1 MKKKVI
7 YAVCVAIAVIIPIIA
22 WMIVDKQYNKLE
34 FDSGEIH
41 LRARVME
48 IISSGSDEQ
57 LSEDYAPDKSIVFT
71 ARVISGSRKGE
82 IYTATQTISSYAPYN
97 PKEVETGDKVIIT
110 SYQNETWV
118 FNEYVRSDALIILAG
133 VFFIALIAFGRS
145 KGVKTTLS
153 LILTV
158 MSVIIMISAILIG
171 GNIYALAVLTS
182 LYIVFMT
189 LLIVNGTGHMSFAAA
204 FGCVGGVLVS
214 AALTLFMSYAT
225 GITGFTDECALYLSY
240 IGDSKT
246 IDLKALVFASIIIGC
261 IGAVM
266 DVAVDIAAS
275 LHEIAVK
282 IDNPTFAGLF
292 KSGITISRNVIGTM
306 SNTLILAYIGSSLC
320 SVLLIYYNCSVSTLN
335 LMNREVI
342 ITELLQ
348 ILIGSMGILLTLPM
362 TSLISAFVYTRKSFH
377 IESAS
382 EKISDTDSFADEL
395 DSLNGKE

>member
-7 YAVCVAIAVIIPIIA
+7 YAVCVVIAVIIPIVA
-22 WMIVDKQYNKLE
+22 WLIVDRQYSKIE

-41 LRARVME
+41 LKARVLE
-48 IISSGSDEQ
+48 IVSSGSDEQ
-57 LSEDYAPDKSIVFT
+57 ISEDYAPDKSIVFT
-71 ARVISGSRKGE
+71 TRVISGSRKGE
-82 IYTATQTISSYAPYN
+82 TYTATQTISSYAPYN
-97 PKEVETGDKVIIT
+97 PKEVEAGDKVIIT

-189 LLIVNGTGHMSFAAA
+189 LLIVNGIGHMSFSAAL
-204 FGCVGGVLVS
+204 GCVGGILIS
-214 AALTLFMSYAT
+214 GALTLLMSYAA

-240 IGDSKT
+240 IGDSNM
-246 IDLKALVFASIIIGC
+246 IDLKALVFAGIIIGC

-282 IDNPTFAGLF
+282 IGNPTFAGLF

-320 SVLLIYYNCSVSTLN
+320 SVLLIYYNCSASTLN

-362 TSLISAFVYTRKSFH
+362 TSLISAFVYTRKSFRA
-377 IESAS
+377 ENSK
-382 EKISDTDSFADEL
+382 EKFSDSDSFADEL
-395 DSLNGKE
+395 DDLNGKM